1 MLKTYKANI
10 LLTFISILITLYLCE
25 AFLTIKQNK
34 KTLAHK
40 IKIYKKKTGL
50 DYDLR
55 SILEIYNDEKKI
67 DKNVTIRYSPKVLL
81 KDNIKLSNN
90 LFPLSGISNSKTIH
104 CNEEGYYSTFYS
116 DRYGFNN
123 PDKVWKNSNVNAIFI
138 GDSFTFG
145 DCVNRPNDI
154 PSVIRDQTASN
165 IINLGY
171 RGNGPLIEY
180 ATLREYFVKGTKN
193 IVWIYYENDLTE
205 LKKEINSQILN
216 KYLSDRDFS
225 QNLILRQNEINK
237 ANKELI
243 NNLYNIGMELDS
255 LKQHKKNMNIK
266 NRILKFVRF
275 DSLKTL
281 IKNYSNIK
289 DIKEKDLPLN
299 YFSEILSEVKNFADI
314 NNSNF
319 YFVYMPSIKNFNNK
333 NFENKN
339 FLIIK
344 NIVNN
349 LNIEFI
355 NLKDELFDNFKD
367 PIKFYTF
374 EVGPHLNVEG
384 YKEAALKI
392 IESANLK

>member
-374 EVGPHLNVEG
+374 EVGPHLNIEG
-384 YKEAALKI
+384 YKEAAIKI
-392 IESANLK
+392 IDSANLK

>member
-1 MLKTYKANI
+1 MLKTYKTNI

>member
-1 MLKTYKANI
+1 MFKTYKANI

-180 ATLREYFVKGTKN
+180 ATIREYFVKGTKN
-193 IVWIYYENDLTE
+193 IV
-205 LKKEINSQILN
+205 
-216 KYLSDRDFS
+216 
-225 QNLILRQNEINK
+225 
-237 ANKELI
+237 
-243 NNLYNIGMELDS
+243 
-255 LKQHKKNMNIK
+255 
-266 NRILKFVRF
+266 
-275 DSLKTL
+275 
-281 IKNYSNIK
+281 
-289 DIKEKDLPLN
+289 
-299 YFSEILSEVKNFADI
+299 
-314 NNSNF
+314 
-319 YFVYMPSIKNFNNK
+319 
-333 NFENKN
+333 
-339 FLIIK
+339 
-344 NIVNN
+344 
-349 LNIEFI
+349 
-355 NLKDELFDNFKD
+355 
-367 PIKFYTF
+367 
-374 EVGPHLNVEG
+374 
-384 YKEAALKI
+384 
-392 IESANLK
+392 

>member
-10 LLTFISILITLYLCE
+10 LLTFITILVTLYLCE
-25 AFLTIKQNK
+25 AFLTIQLNK

-81 KDNIKLSNN
+81 DDNLKLSNN

-154 PSVIRDQTASN
+154 PSVIRDKTASN

-193 IVWIYYENDLTE
+193 ID
-205 LKKEINSQILN
+205 
-216 KYLSDRDFS
+216 
-225 QNLILRQNEINK
+225 
-237 ANKELI
+237 
-243 NNLYNIGMELDS
+243 
-255 LKQHKKNMNIK
+255 
-266 NRILKFVRF
+266 
-275 DSLKTL
+275 
-281 IKNYSNIK
+281 
-289 DIKEKDLPLN
+289 
-299 YFSEILSEVKNFADI
+299 
-314 NNSNF
+314 
-319 YFVYMPSIKNFNNK
+319 
-333 NFENKN
+333 
-339 FLIIK
+339 
-344 NIVNN
+344 
-349 LNIEFI
+349 
-355 NLKDELFDNFKD
+355 
-367 PIKFYTF
+367 
-374 EVGPHLNVEG
+374 
-384 YKEAALKI
+384 
-392 IESANLK
+392 

>member
-10 LLTFISILITLYLCE
+10 LLTFITILVTLYLCE

-123 PDKVWKNSNVNAIFI
+123 PDKVWENSNVNAIFI

-154 PSVIRDQTASN
+154 PSVIRNKTASN

-266 NRILKFVRF
+266 NRVLKFIRF

-281 IKNYSNIK
+281 IKNFSNIK
-289 DIKEKDLPLN
+289 DIKEKDIPFN
-299 YFSEILSEVKNFADI
+299 YFSEILSEVKNFADM

-344 NIVNN
+344 NIINN

-355 NLKDELFDNFKD
+355 NLKDELFNNFKD

-374 EVGPHLNVEG
+374 KIGPHLNVEG

>member
-10 LLTFISILITLYLCE
+10 LLTFITILVTLYLCE
-25 AFLTIKQNK
+25 AFLTIQLNK
-34 KTLAHK
+34 KNLAHK

-81 KDNIKLSNN
+81 DDNLKLSNN
-90 LFPLSGISNSKTIH
+90 LYPLSGISNSKTIH

-123 PDKVWKNSNVNAIFI
+123 PDKVWKNSSVNAIFI

-154 PSVIRDQTASN
+154 PSVIRDKTASN

-193 IVWIYYENDLTE
+193 IVWIYYENDLTD

-266 NRILKFVRF
+266 NRVLKFIRF

-344 NIVNN
+344 NIINN

-367 PIKFYTF
+367 PIKFYTY

>member
-1 MLKTYKANI
+1 MFKTYKTNI

-25 AFLTIKQNK
+25 AFLTINQSK

-154 PSVIRDQTASN
+154 PSVIRDKTASN

-216 KYLSDRDFS
+216 KYLSDRNFS

-266 NRILKFVRF
+266 NRVLKFIRF

-289 DIKEKDLPLN
+289 DINEKDLPLN

-333 NFENKN
+333 NFKNKN

-344 NIVNN
+344 NIINN

-392 IESANLK
+392 IDSANLK

>member
-1 MLKTYKANI
+1 M
-10 LLTFISILITLYLCE
+10 
-25 AFLTIKQNK
+25 
-34 KTLAHK
+34 
-40 IKIYKKKTGL
+40 
-50 DYDLR
+50 
-55 SILEIYNDEKKI
+55 
-67 DKNVTIRYSPKVLL
+67 
-81 KDNIKLSNN
+81 
-90 LFPLSGISNSKTIH
+90 
-104 CNEEGYYSTFYS
+104 
-116 DRYGFNN
+116 
-123 PDKVWKNSNVNAIFI
+123 
-138 GDSFTFG
+138 
-145 DCVNRPNDI
+145 
-154 PSVIRDQTASN
+154 
-165 IINLGY
+165 
-171 RGNGPLIEY
+171 
-180 ATLREYFVKGTKN
+180 
-193 IVWIYYENDLTE
+193 
-205 LKKEINSQILN
+205 
-216 KYLSDRDFS
+216 SDRDFS

-266 NRILKFVRF
+266 NRVLKFIRF

-281 IKNYSNIK
+281 IKNFSNIK
-289 DIKEKDLPLN
+289 DIKEKDIPFN
-299 YFSEILSEVKNFADI
+299 YFSEILSEVKNFADM

-344 NIVNN
+344 NIINN

-355 NLKDELFDNFKD
+355 NLKDELFNNFKD

-374 EVGPHLNVEG
+374 KIGPHLNVEG

>member
-10 LLTFISILITLYLCE
+10 LLIFISILITLYLCE
-25 AFLTIKQNK
+25 AFITFQQNK
-34 KTLAHK
+34 KTLTHK

-55 SILEIYNDEKKI
+55 SILEVYEDEKKI
-67 DKNVTIRYSPKVLL
+67 DSNVTIRYSPKVLL
-81 KDNIKLSNN
+81 DDNIKLLNN
-90 LFPLSGISNSKTIH
+90 LYPLSGISNSKTIH
-104 CNEEGYYSTFYS
+104 CNEGGFYSSFYS

-123 PDKVWKNSNVNAIFI
+123 PDKVWKNSNVNTIFI

-145 DCVNRPNDI
+145 DCVNSPNDI
-154 PSVIRDQTASN
+154 PSVIRDKTALN

-193 IVWIYYENDLTE
+193 IVWIYYENDLND

-225 QNLILRQNEINK
+225 QNLIFRQNEIDK

-243 NNLYNIGMELDS
+243 NHLYNINMELDS
-255 LKQHKKNMNIK
+255 LKQHKKDMNKK
-266 NRILKFVRF
+266 NRVLKFIRF

-281 IKNYSNIK
+281 IKNYSNKKIIEEK
-289 DIKEKDLPLN
+289 NLPFDYFNDILN
-299 YFSEILSEVKNFADI
+299 EVKNFADM

-319 YFVYMPSIKNFNNK
+319 YFVYMPNIKNFNNK
-333 NFENKN
+333 NFKNKN

-344 NIVNN
+344 DIINN

-355 NLKDELFDNFKD
+355 DLKDELFNNFED
-367 PIKFYTF
+367 PLKFYTF
-374 EVGPHLNVEG
+374 RTGPHLNEEG

-392 IESANLK
+392 IDFVNLK

>member
-1 MLKTYKANI
+1 MLKNYKTEI
-10 LLTFISILITLYLCE
+10 LLTFISILVTLYLCE

-67 DKNVTIRYSPKVLL
+67 DKNVTIRYSPKILL

-154 PSVIRDQTASN
+154 PSVIRDKTASN

-266 NRILKFVRF
+266 NRVLKFIRF

-281 IKNYSNIK
+281 IKDYSNIK
-289 DIKEKDLPLN
+289 DIKEKDLPFN
-299 YFSEILSEVKNFADI
+299 YFSEILSEVKNFADM

-344 NIVNN
+344 KIINN

-355 NLKDELFDNFKD
+355 NLKDELFNNFKD
-367 PIKFYTF
+367 PNKFYTF
-374 EVGPHLNVEG
+374 RVGPHLNVEG

>member
-10 LLTFISILITLYLCE
+10 LSTFISILITLYLCE

-266 NRILKFVRF
+266 NRVLKFIRF

-344 NIVNN
+344 NIINN

>member
-1 MLKTYKANI
+1 MLKTHKANI
-10 LLTFISILITLYLCE
+10 LLTFITILVTLYLCE
-25 AFLTIKQNK
+25 AFLTIQLNK
-34 KTLAHK
+34 KNLAHK
-40 IKIYKKKTGL
+40 MKIYKKKTGL

-154 PSVIRDQTASN
+154 PSVIRDKTASN

-216 KYLSDRDFS
+216 KYLSDRNFS

-266 NRILKFVRF
+266 NRVLKFIRF

-289 DIKEKDLPLN
+289 DINEKDLPLN

-333 NFENKN
+333 NFKNKN

-344 NIVNN
+344 NIINN

-392 IESANLK
+392 IDSANLK

>member
-1 MLKTYKANI
+1 
-10 LLTFISILITLYLCE
+10 
-25 AFLTIKQNK
+25 
-34 KTLAHK
+34 
-40 IKIYKKKTGL
+40 
-50 DYDLR
+50 
-55 SILEIYNDEKKI
+55 
-67 DKNVTIRYSPKVLL
+67 
-81 KDNIKLSNN
+81 
-90 LFPLSGISNSKTIH
+90 
-104 CNEEGYYSTFYS
+104 
-116 DRYGFNN
+116 
-123 PDKVWKNSNVNAIFI
+123 
-138 GDSFTFG
+138 
-145 DCVNRPNDI
+145 
-154 PSVIRDQTASN
+154 
-165 IINLGY
+165 
-171 RGNGPLIEY
+171 
-180 ATLREYFVKGTKN
+180 
-193 IVWIYYENDLTE
+193 
-205 LKKEINSQILN
+205 
-216 KYLSDRDFS
+216 
-225 QNLILRQNEINK
+225 
-237 ANKELI
+237 
-243 NNLYNIGMELDS
+243 MELDS

-289 DIKEKDLPLN
+289 DIQEKDLPLN

-344 NIVNN
+344 NIINN